1 MQVKKLLS
9 PAIKTNKM
17 IRLTEEENGSATIAI
32 GISNSLLLFST
43 DKIVRLQA
51 SSSYTKIF
59 LDNTSSIITSI
70 VLKEY
75 EKLLSGHGFIRTHRS
90 HLVNKKRISI
100 INRDKIVMDD
110 ASKATVSKRKR
121 SLLLK
126 ELNLH

>member
-1 MQVKKLLS
+1 MIKL
-9 PAIKTNKM
+9 
-17 IRLTEEENGSATIAI
+17 REEENGSATIAI

>member
-1 MQVKKLLS
+1 MIKL
-9 PAIKTNKM
+9 
-17 IRLTEEENGSATIAI
+17 REEENGSATIAI
-32 GISNSLLLFST
+32 WFNNSLQLFST

-75 EKLLSGHGFIRTHRS
+75 ERLLSGYGFIQTHRS

-100 INRDKIVMDD
+100 INRDKIVIDD

-121 SLLLK
+121 SMLLK
-126 ELNLH
+126 ELKLC